1 MPAEEPK
8 KKAATGEPAKKTTAE
23 EAKKK
28 TAAGEP
34 EKKKPAEEAAKKPP
48 SEKPAKKPAAEEPV
62 KKKKSSVRVATYYKI
77 QDDGTLQRKLKSCP
91 RCGPGTFLAEHY
103 DRLSCGKCGYG
114 EYKRKAEPAV

>member
-28 TAAGEP
+28 PAAEE
-34 EKKKPAEEAAKKPP
+34 EKKKA
-48 SEKPAKKPAAEEPV
+48 AAEEPV
-62 KKKKSSVRVATYYKI
+62 KKKPAAEEARKKPAEEPVKKKKASVRVATYYKI
-77 QDDGTLQRKLKSCP
+77 QDGGGLQRKLKSCP

-103 DRLSCGKCGYG
+103 DRLSCGKCGYS
-114 EYKRKAEPAV
+114 EYKRKAEPSV